1 MTVTNAFSKSARKK
15 PRVKVFKSDGQP
27 VTGALAERLAPAEW
41 ASPADTTVVKTA
53 TSPTRATPGSEIGTE
68 EFLRGVAELRQTV
81 KEAIH
86 ELDNLIKILEPLKS
100 GKESLFPAL
109 SQAEKGQGINTRGLF
124 ELLKSPVVHNILGSL
139 LSAK

>member
-27 VTGALAERLAPAEW
+27 VTGALAERLAPA
-41 ASPADTTVVKTA
+41 DTTVVKTA
-53 TSPTRATPGSEIGTE
+53 ASPAWATPGSGTGTE

-81 KEAIH
+81 KETIH

-100 GKESLFPAL
+100 GKETLLPAA
-109 SQAEKGQGINTRGLF
+109 SQPEKGEGINTRGLF